1 MNFPFCITLQRLFC
15 RTSLFVLFSH
25 SHCLE
30 VLPFLHFLTKV
41 HPPCIRD
48 DLRSFRRRH
57 FCSSDGKNYLLFV
70 LYEPQYCCY
79 PTVTELSRSK
89 ECWSSRSHINVSF
102 LTFCMRI
109 LTAPFTLA
117 RFVRTSKINID
128 TRKKGRELSRQ
139 KNVVSGRSS
148 TVNAVE
154 PEALRRIC
162 FLSALLYIT
171 CCSELYFSTCSNSSA
186 VSSILQQF
194 LIKAPS
200 TRILK

>member
-1 MNFPFCITLQRLFC
+1 M
-15 RTSLFVLFSH
+15 
-25 SHCLE
+25 
-30 VLPFLHFLTKV
+30 
-41 HPPCIRD
+41 
-48 DLRSFRRRH
+48 
-57 FCSSDGKNYLLFV
+57 

-102 LTFCMRI
+102 LTFCTRI

-117 RFVRTSKINID
+117 GFVRTSKINID

-200 TRILK
+200 TRILKWPFMHYKSMFNLLLLYCNRRKQWWSSRPLLEPSVHYVLTTPCTLSCNFPR